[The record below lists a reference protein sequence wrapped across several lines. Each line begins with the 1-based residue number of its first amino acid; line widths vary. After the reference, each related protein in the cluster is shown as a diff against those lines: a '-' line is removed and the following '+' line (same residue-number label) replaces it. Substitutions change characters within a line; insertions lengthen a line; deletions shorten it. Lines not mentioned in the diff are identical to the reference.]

1 VLLTAK
7 MQHQALAPQPIA
19 TSRASHQQV
28 VLPLVYQPEDLTG
41 VARMVDVE
49 GDVESNGDPVRSDA
63 GAETHAS
70 FEGAESLS
78 AVDPDGEL
86 RRRVEPAGE
95 PLSRAEP
102 TEKSPSQME
111 PTAEP
116 PGEAEPAAGSPGE
129 RAHAAADAPEVNSL
143 LEAVSGQLAELRRM
157 FDERLRQDVA
167 SEESF
172 RHLYDDLEQFRA
184 LAGTAGQ
191 KPILSDI
198 ILLLDRVEKG
208 LEAQPEDE
216 FIESIRGELVEIL
229 ARRGVSAMIAL
240 EDRFDP
246 LRQRAVGTREA
257 PEEAAHNMIAE
268 VARTG
273 YECNG
278 QVLRATEVTVYR
290 YKPGGGS
297 GEASGGVS

>member
-1 VLLTAK
+1 
-7 MQHQALAPQPIA
+7 
-19 TSRASHQQV
+19 
-28 VLPLVYQPEDLTG
+28 
-41 VARMVDVE
+41 VARMVEMEGKVE
-49 GDVESNGDPVRSDA
+49 PNGELVRSDA
-63 GAETHAS
+63 DPETHAP
-70 FEGAESLS
+70 FGGAESLS
-78 AVDPDGEL
+78 AADPDGEPL
-86 RRRVEPAGE
+86 RRVEPAAE
-95 PLSRAEP
+95 PLSEAEP
-102 TEKSPSQME
+102 THESPSQTE
-111 PTAEP
+111 PVAKP
-116 PGEAEPAAGSPGE
+116 PGGAEPAGETPGE
-129 RAHAAADAPEVNSL
+129 GAPAASDTPEVIGL
-143 LEAVSGQLAELRRM
+143 LEAFSGQLVELRRM

-216 FIESIRGELVEIL
+216 FVESIRGELVEIL

-257 PEEAAHNMIAE
+257 PEEALHNMIAE

-273 YECNG
+273 YECDG
-278 QVLRATEVTVYR
+278 KVLRAAEVTVYR
-290 YKPGGGS
+290 YKSGGGTS
-297 GEASGGVS
+297 EAGEGVS

>member
-1 VLLTAK
+1 
-7 MQHQALAPQPIA
+7 
-19 TSRASHQQV
+19 
-28 VLPLVYQPEDLTG
+28 
-41 VARMVDVE
+41 VARMVDLEGKVE
-49 GDVESNGDPVRSDA
+49 PNGELVRSDA
-63 GAETHAS
+63 GAETHAP
-70 FEGAESLS
+70 FGGAESLS
-78 AVDPDGEL
+78 AVDPDGEP
-86 RRRVEPAGE
+86 RRRVEPAAE
-95 PLSRAEP
+95 PLSEAEP
-102 TEKSPSQME
+102 THESPSQTE
-111 PTAEP
+111 PVAKPPGGAEP
-116 PGEAEPAAGSPGE
+116 AGETPGEAEAAMGPPGEGAPAAS
-129 RAHAAADAPEVNSL
+129 DTPEVIGL
-143 LEAVSGQLAELRRM
+143 LEAFSGQLVELRRM

-216 FIESIRGELVEIL
+216 FVESIRGELVEIL

-257 PEEAAHNMIAE
+257 PEEAVHNMIAE
-268 VARTG
+268 VGRTG
-273 YECNG
+273 YECDG
-278 QVLRATEVTVYR
+278 KVLRAAEVTVYR
-290 YKPGGGS
+290 YKPGGGTS
-297 GEASGGVS
+297 EASEGAS